1 MKTYSLILSLAL
13 CSTTTLAN
21 GRYEEQMLK
30 TIAAIYQADT
40 VTEFMP
46 AINTFE
52 RIAAAEKSK
61 WEPYYYASFGYL
73 MLATREPDGAKKDI
87 LLDKADAGLKSASE
101 LAPSE
106 SEIAALAGFVLMMRV
121 TVDPA
126 ARGPQVSGQAFAA
139 FSKAIALNP
148 ENPRALALMAQMQL
162 GTAKFF
168 NMPATEACET
178 ARKAAGLFDLP
189 VSNPLAP
196 SWGRPMNEA
205 LLAQCK

>member
-1 MKTYSLILSLAL
+1 MKNLVITVFLASSS
-13 CSTTTLAN
+13 CFTSAN
-21 GRYEEQMLK
+21 GRYEEQMIK
-30 TIAAIYQADT
+30 AIASIYKADT
-40 VTEFMP
+40 ATEFMP

-52 RIAAAEKSK
+52 RIAAAEKTK

-73 MLATREPDGAKKDI
+73 MMATREQEGSKKDL
-87 LLDKADAGLKSASE
+87 LLDQAQDALKNASA
-101 LAPSE
+101 LAPAE
-106 SEIAALAGFVLMMRV
+106 SEVVALEGFILMMRV

-139 FSKAIALNP
+139 FSKAVMLNP
-148 ENPRALALMAQMQL
+148 GNPRALALMAQMQL

-178 ARKAAGLFDLP
+178 AGKAAGLFDAP

-196 SWGRPMNEA
+196 SWGKQMNEA
-205 LLAQCK
+205 LLAQCM

>member
-1 MKTYSLILSLAL
+1 MKNLVITIVFMSASFWT
-13 CSTTTLAN
+13 SAN

-30 TIAAIYQADT
+30 AIAAVYKADT
-40 VTEFMP
+40 VSEFMP

-52 RIAAAEKSK
+52 RIAAAEKTR

-73 MLATREPDGAKKDI
+73 MLATREQDGAKKDV

-106 SEIAALAGFVLMMRV
+106 SEIVALSGFVLMMRV
-121 TVDPA
+121 TVDPGS
-126 ARGPQVSGQAFAA
+126 RGPQMSGQAFAA

-178 ARKAAGLFDLP
+178 AGKAAGLFDLP